1 MAKTNSCCVLF
12 FVLALTVELALV
24 HSQSQIGFISI
35 DCGVSEDY
43 VDNTTGISYKT
54 DAAYIRSG
62 ENHEMESTYKATTN
76 GEAQF
81 NNVRSFPNGTRNCY
95 TLVPQK
101 GKNGTKYLIRARFMY
116 GNYDLKSVLPEF
128 DLYLGV
134 NLWSN
139 VNFTSEISVTSK
151 ELVQVIRSNVTYIC
165 LVNTGLGTPFISAIE
180 LRPLISGAYE
190 TQHDTIAL
198 QQRLDFGNEVKR
210 IRFPDDAY
218 DRIWMPR
225 IWNSVMT
232 TLSTN
237 LIFDTGVP
245 VSQFLTPTA
254 VMGTAV
260 TCINTSAP
268 IEFFWRAPDQS
279 YKFYSYMHFGEVEK
293 LQPNQTREFVIKL
306 NGLKTS
312 SAIVPNYLYSTVM
325 YDLKALT
332 GDWFNYSIE
341 QTANSTLPPIM
352 NAIEFFFVKDFL
364 QSETDEADV
373 SAVKKIQTAYR
384 VVKDWVADPCAPQN
398 HAWNGIDCTF
408 SNFDPP
414 RIISLNLSSSGLTGK
429 ISDYISDLKLLQ
441 HLDLSNNNLT
451 GSVPDFLSQMASLTV
466 LNLNGNN
473 LSGTVPSTLTEKSQ
487 QGSLL
492 LSVEGNPNLCSS
504 GSCTLTTTSKKTSA
518 LIPIIVSV
526 VVVVVLLVIITIV
539 IFWRAKRL
547 IPIFKGRQ
555 EILHLG
561 GKEDKVRSEPSDL
574 SSRDYHHTTETD
586 YSEHRAYT
594 RNPSLGLKGRNKRF
608 SFSDVLIMTNNF
620 QKIIGEGGFGKV
632 YYGILEDN
640 SEVAVKVLNPSLSSE
655 GYKQFHTEAEILMM
669 VHHANLASMIGYCQE
684 GKRLCVVYE
693 LMANGNL
700 EDYLSPVKNTKF
712 PSWEE
717 RLNIALDAAQGL
729 EYLHHGCKPAI
740 IHRDVKTTN
749 ILLDKALQAK
759 FADFGI
765 SKIFPDD
772 KCTHVSTGIK
782 GTPGYLDPELFNCLN
797 LNEKSD
803 VYGFGVVLCEII
815 TGQRAII
822 DVGSGMKDNITS
834 WVSNIIAVN
843 GDVRATVDR
852 RLEKNYD
859 VNSAWKLVETAIAC
873 ISNPSSKRP
882 TMNQVVIDI
891 KQCLDMEK
899 ARKQHGGRR
908 RNHFSHGVGQA
919 TFPNVSMTGPAPR

>member
-1 MAKTNSCCVLF
+1 
-12 FVLALTVELALV
+12 
-24 HSQSQIGFISI
+24 
-35 DCGVSEDY
+35 
-43 VDNTTGISYKT
+43 
-54 DAAYIRSG
+54 
-62 ENHEMESTYKATTN
+62 
-76 GEAQF
+76 
-81 NNVRSFPNGTRNCY
+81 
-95 TLVPQK
+95 
-101 GKNGTKYLIRARFMY
+101 
-116 GNYDLKSVLPEF
+116 
-128 DLYLGV
+128 
-134 NLWSN
+134 
-139 VNFTSEISVTSK
+139 
-151 ELVQVIRSNVTYIC
+151 
-165 LVNTGLGTPFISAIE
+165 
-180 LRPLISGAYE
+180 
-190 TQHDTIAL
+190 
-198 QQRLDFGNEVKR
+198 
-210 IRFPDDAY
+210 
-218 DRIWMPR
+218 
-225 IWNSVMT
+225 
-232 TLSTN
+232 
-237 LIFDTGVP
+237 
-245 VSQFLTPTA
+245 
-254 VMGTAV
+254 MGTAV

-384 VVKDWVADPCAPQN
+384 VVKDWVANPCAPQN

-414 RIISLNLSSSGLTGK
+414 RIISLVFPNKRKYMGRKHSYFYFKCNFK
-429 ISDYISDLKLLQ
+429 IFR
-441 HLDLSNNNLT
+441 DLSNNNLT

-466 LNLNGNN
+466 LKLNGNN

-487 QGSLL
+487 QGSLP

-504 GSCTLTTTSKKTSA
+504 GSCTLLTTTSKKTSA

-526 VVVVVLLVIITIV
+526 VVVVVLLVIITI
-539 IFWRAKRL
+539 
-547 IPIFKGRQ
+547 
-555 EILHLG
+555 
-561 GKEDKVRSEPSDL
+561 
-574 SSRDYHHTTETD
+574 TD

-594 RNPSLGLKGRNKRF
+594 RNPSLGLKGRNTRF

-620 QKIIGEGGFGKV
+620 QKILGEGGFGKV

-669 VHHANLASMIGYCQE
+669 VHHTNLASMIGYCQE
-684 GKRLCVVYE
+684 GKHLCVVYE

-700 EDYLSPVKNTKF
+700 EDYLSPVKNPKF

-815 TGQRAII
+815 AGQRAIL
-822 DVGSGMKDNITS
+822 DVGDGFKDNITN
-834 WVSNIIAVN
+834 WVSNIIAVK
-843 GDVRATVDR
+843 GDVRATVDQ
-852 RLEKNYD
+852 RLQENYD
-859 VNSAWKLVETAIAC
+859 VNSTWKLVETSIAC

-882 TMNQVVIDI
+882 TMNQMEINLAGRENMSTPLNPGAKKTGSSPFSLMGTPRSMWMSTPRAIFGRSKASQIVLQKPRKTTPVICLSLIVFAIATLIIFLVVKPRTPQFDIPNASLSTVYFDTPEYFNGNFNFVANFTNPNKKIDVQFERAEVDLYFFNKLI
-891 KQCLDMEK
+891 ATTSLPPFHQRRGENLAVKLQSQVQRNRIMYNIRVRFKVRAHFGSVHYSYWL
-899 ARKQHGGRR
+899 HGRCELE
-908 RNHFSHGVGQA
+908 
-919 TFPNVSMTGPAPR
+919 MTGPPYGVLIARTCKTTK